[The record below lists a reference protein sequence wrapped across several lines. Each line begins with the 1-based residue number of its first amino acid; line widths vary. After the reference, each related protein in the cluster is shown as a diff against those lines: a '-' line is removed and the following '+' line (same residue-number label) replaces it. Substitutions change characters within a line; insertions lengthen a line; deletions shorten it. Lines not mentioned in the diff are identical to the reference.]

1 MPYTEKQHRMFQA
14 AAHNPAFAKKVGV
27 PAASAKRMAAE
38 GVKRRP
44 VRTIAG
50 GSR

>member
-1 MPYTEKQHRMFQA
+1 MPYTKKQNRMFQA
-14 AAHNPAFAKKVGV
+14 AAHNPAFAKKVGISV
-27 PAASAKRMAAE
+27 AEAKRMAAE

-50 GSR
+50 GK